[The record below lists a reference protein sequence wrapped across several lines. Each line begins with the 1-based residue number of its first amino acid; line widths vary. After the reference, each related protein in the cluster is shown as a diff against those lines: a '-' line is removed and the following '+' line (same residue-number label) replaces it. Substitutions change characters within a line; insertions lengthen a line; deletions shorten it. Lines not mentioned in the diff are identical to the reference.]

1 MFILV
6 EYMRI
11 GKIVNTQGIKGE
23 VRVIPLTEDINRFDD
38 LNFVFLDDEKL
49 VKLEIEQVKYH
60 KNFVLIKFMGYDDMS
75 KSETLKDNYILIDRA
90 NAIKLPKGSYFVS
103 DLINLSVYEKDVFLG
118 KIIDILTTG
127 SNDVYIVK
135 DKDREILI
143 PALKSVVKEI
153 NINEGKMEV
162 ELPEGLME

>member
-1 MFILV
+1 MV